1 MGRYDFLYLR
11 MRVYS
16 YLSFFFF
23 VVCPGFVSQDANAQG
38 LRGFETR
45 KPFQN
50 DVFIEN
56 NGQFSS
62 RFHPQEKVHYAIT
75 NSGEMFQ
82 FSSHGVE
89 VLTSACRSKK
99 DEALKGEKTA
109 EQLEASS
116 RRCVGHFSFV
126 EMRWLGAD
134 TTVVPQAQKQK
145 QHTVTYLQKT
155 ETGEYTTIRA
165 AAFQKIVYR
174 NIYPGIDV
182 EYVIPE
188 NGGVKYT
195 FVVHPGADPGQIR
208 MQYTGE
214 HTGMRLLPGGA
225 FELTTPDGFVR
236 EEAPV
241 SYTADESPVN
251 SAFSFDGTTLRF
263 VFPNGYDSTQTLLID
278 PWVVTNLTNLST
290 SQNGYDVRMDNFG
303 NLFVYGGGDPTGLA
317 VPPYQ
322 VAKYDQTGN
331 LLWTFNGT
339 VVSQSWTS
347 VGQIAFAP
355 SNMLVDRI
363 TGKTYIGQAY
373 NNSGAQIV
381 RLDPQGNYD
390 NFITVQ
396 STFFE
401 EIWDFVF
408 DCNIN
413 QIYALGGGTT
423 SNINF
428 GVVNSVTG
436 TVTSSNITGTTSGAG
451 EDAVNVTTDP
461 AGNVYCIFACV
472 MTASVNNHIFKV
484 NSTFNGFVWTAPTG
498 YLTMNEGN
506 NRPFLPN
513 TTSFSG
519 NGHNCLAAD
528 NAFLYYYDGL
538 NLKAFNSTTG
548 AATGVPSTLPGYTAL
563 HQGGIAV
570 DNCGNIYLGG
580 VGQIHIYQFN
590 GTTFSQT
597 GTISLGANLT
607 TAHVYD
613 IRYNTANQTLYVS
626 GENFVGVYSA
636 TASVNCSSISVF
648 VTADCSGTAVA
659 GVLTTV
665 SNPQITY
672 TWYDSN
678 GNVVGT
684 STTTNLTDTITG
696 LSQSGNYMVFAQ
708 VNGLCGGPLAID
720 TFNMNILPINVGP
733 VVPVSCFGLS
743 DGSATTTVVSGNP
756 PYTYAW
762 NTTPPQ
768 STPTAS
774 NLAAGTYQCT
784 ISDTLGC
791 SNTVTVTI
799 TQPALLTAAS
809 TGATALC
816 SGASVTLAATPAG
829 GTSPYN
835 VVWTPGGPG
844 NSITVTPT
852 TNTVYQYQVTD
863 SSGCTYTDSVTVTVL
878 DAGVAGFAASPGG
891 CAPWPVSFTD
901 QSTAS
906 GSAVVTSW
914 LWDFG
919 DGNTSTQQNP
929 QHTYVTAGVY
939 PVSLI
944 ITFSNGCTDTLLQP
958 NLITISPGPVAAFT
972 VAELSGGLFQFTDQS
987 TNAASWQ
994 WDFGDGG
1001 NSNQQNPTHTY
1012 IVGDTSY
1019 YNATL
1024 VVTSANGCTDTAVL
1038 RIEVRDFIIYIPN
1051 TFTPNGDGN
1060 NDGFTAYGIG
1070 IATFDM
1076 MVFDRWGMLL
1086 YQTNDIN
1093 RMWDGTFKGTK
1104 VQMDTYVYKIG
1115 VRDVFGRQHQYIG
1128 HVNVVR

>member
-1 MGRYDFLYLR
+1 MSYYLQLFIFAC
-11 MRVYS
+11 YA
-16 YLSFFFF
+16 
-23 VVCPGFVSQDANAQG
+23 GFALPEAAAQAV
-38 LRGFETR
+38 RPFHTQN
-45 KPFQN
+45 PFQDN
-50 DVFIEN
+50 VFIEN
-56 NGQFSS
+56 NGQFVS
-62 RFHPQEKVHYAIT
+62 RFHPEDKVHYAIT
-75 NSGEMFQ
+75 NSGELFQ
-82 FSSHGVE
+82 FSSRGVE
-89 VLTSACRSKK
+89 VLTSSSRSKK
-99 DEALKGEKTA
+99 EVTLKGEKTTD
-109 EQLEASS
+109 QVEASS
-116 RRCVGHFSFV
+116 RRNLGHFSFV
-126 EMRWLGAD
+126 QMHWLGAD
-134 TTVVPQAQKQK
+134 TTVMPQAQRKK
-145 QHTVTYLQKT
+145 AHAVTYLRKN
-155 ETGEYTTIRA
+155 ETGEHTPIRA
-165 AAFQKIVYR
+165 AAFEKIVYR

-182 EYVIPE
+182 EYTIPE
-188 NGGVKYT
+188 KGGVKYT
-195 FVVHPGADPGQIR
+195 FVVHPGADPTQIR
-208 MQYTGE
+208 LQYTGE
-214 HTGMRLLPGGA
+214 ISSMRLLPDGA
-225 FELTTPDGFVR
+225 FEISTPDGFVR

-241 SYTADESPVN
+241 SYTADEHPVN
-251 SAFSFDGTTLRF
+251 SAFRLDGNTLRF

-303 NLFVYGGGDPTGLA
+303 NLFVYGGGDPTGLN

-331 LLWTFNGT
+331 LLWTFNG
-339 VVSQSWTS
+339 VVASQSWSS
-347 VGQIAFAP
+347 VGQLAYAP

-381 RLDPQGNYD
+381 RLDPMGNYD

-408 DCNIN
+408 DCNVN
-413 QIYALGGGTT
+413 QVYAMGGGTT

-436 TVTSSNITGTTSGAG
+436 AVASSNITGTASGAG

-461 AGNVYCIFACV
+461 AGNVYCIFAC
-472 MTASVNNHIFKV
+472 SVNPVVDNHIFKV

-498 YLTMNEGN
+498 YFTLNEGN

-513 TTSFSG
+513 TTFFSG

-528 NAFLYYYDGL
+528 NTYLYYYDGF

-548 AATGVPSTLPGYTAL
+548 APAGTTTTFPGYTPL

-580 VGQIHIYQFN
+580 AGQIHIYQFN
-590 GTTFSQT
+590 GSTFSST
-597 GTISLGANLT
+597 GTISLGATLG

-626 GENFVGVYSA
+626 GEDFVGVYSA

-648 VTADCSGTAVA
+648 VSADCSGTAVA

-665 SNPQITY
+665 SNPMITY

-678 GNVVGT
+678 GNVVGSST
-684 STTTNLTDTITG
+684 STNLTDTITG
-696 LSQSGNYMVFAQ
+696 LTQSGNYMVFAQ

-720 TFNMNILPINVGP
+720 TFSMNILPINVGP
-733 VVPVSCFGLS
+733 VNPVSCFGLS

-756 PYTYAW
+756 PFTYVW

-774 NLAAGTYQCT
+774 NLPAGTYLCT

-791 SNTVTVTI
+791 TNTVTI
-799 TQPALLTAAS
+799 TITQPPLLTAAS
-809 TGATALC
+809 AGATVLC
-816 SGASVTLAATPAG
+816 SGASTTLVATPTG
-829 GTSPYN
+829 GTAPYTI
-835 VVWTPGGPG
+835 VWTPGGPG
-844 NSITVTPT
+844 SSITVTPA

-863 SSGCTYTDSVTVTVL
+863 SSGCTYADSVTVTVL
-878 DAGVAGFAASPGG
+878 DAGVAGFVASPGG
-891 CAPWPVSFTD
+891 CTPWPVTFTD

-919 DGNTSTQQNP
+919 DGNTSTVQNP
-929 QHTYVTAGVY
+929 QHTYTTAGVY
-939 PVSLI
+939 TVSLV
-944 ITFSNGCTDTLLQP
+944 ITFSNGCSATLTQP
-958 NLITISPGPVAAFT
+958 GLVSISASPVAAFAFT
-972 VAELSGGLFQFTDQS
+972 ELSGGLIQFTDQS
-987 TNAASWQ
+987 TNAATWQ

-1001 NSNQQNPTHTY
+1001 TSTVQNPSHTFL
-1012 IVGDTSY
+1012 VGDTSY
-1019 YNATL
+1019 YTTTL
-1024 VVTSANGCTDTAVL
+1024 IVTSPNGCTDTAEW
-1038 RIEVRDFIIYIPN
+1038 RIEVRDFVIYIPN
-1051 TFTPNGDGN
+1051 TFTPNGDGD

-1093 RMWDGTFKGTK
+1093 RMWDGTFKGNV
-1104 VQMDTYVYKIG
+1104 VQMDTYVYKIR
-1115 VRDVFGRQHQYIG
+1115 VRDVFGRQHEYIG